1 MNSIRRFVGID
12 QSKKS
17 FEVCMVTDD
26 ESDIK
31 RFKFLTT
38 NEGINSF
45 LKTLRSSDVVGL
57 ETGNNAFCLAKHILK
72 RCHCTVHVLNAGAL
86 HVIFRSLK
94 KTDKEDALRIA
105 KFLQRHPEKE
115 LPTVKIPDDDEM
127 AMRALASHQEAIQKM
142 RTKRINEL
150 HCLLWNAG
158 ETTPGKNGL
167 KKQSV
172 RQEYTGLLSDAY
184 KKIATRI
191 CEAIDLLEQQEKE
204 IINEQQEML
213 QKRNEEV
220 AISMSMPGVGIQTAF
235 VIAAFLGK
243 MERFDDK
250 RQLGHYS
257 GFTPKVDCSGDQNR
271 YGHIT
276 KKGPKQL
283 RRVMNQAAW
292 GAIRSIEGG
301 RFREMYERIK
311 VRRGAK
317 IAIVAVSR
325 KMLELLYVMH
335 TRQELYDGC
344 VDHEKLIK
352 KMRFYGILQKGA

>member
-1 MNSIRRFVGID
+1 MDSIRRFVGID

-17 FEVCMVTDD
+17 FEVCIVSDD
-26 ESDIK
+26 GPDIK
-31 RFKFLTT
+31 RHKFLTT
-38 NEGINSF
+38 SEGIHSF
-45 LKTLRSSDVVGL
+45 TKILKSTDVVGL
-57 ETGNNAFCLAKHILK
+57 ETGNNAFRLAKHILNQ
-72 RCHCTVHVLNAGAL
+72 CLCTVHVLNAGDL

-105 KFLQRHPEKE
+105 RFLRRHPEQE
-115 LPTVKIPDDDEM
+115 LPTVRIPDDEEM
-127 AMRALASHQEAIQKM
+127 AMRALASHQESLQKM
-142 RTKRINEL
+142 RTHRINEL
-150 HCLLWNAG
+150 HSLLWNAG
-158 ETTPGKNGL
+158 ETTPGKNSL
-167 KKQSV
+167 KRKAI
-172 RQEYTGLLSDAY
+172 RQEYMNLLNNAY
-184 KKIATRI
+184 RNIAYRI

-204 IINEQQEML
+204 IVKEQQEML
-213 QKRNEEV
+213 RKRNEEV

-235 VIAAFLGK
+235 VIAAFLGN
-243 MERFDDK
+243 MERFGDK

-257 GFTPKVDCSGDQNR
+257 GFTPKVDCSGIQNR

-292 GAIRSIEGG
+292 GSLRSVDGD

-311 VRRGAK
+311 ARRGAK

-325 KMLELLYVMH
+325 KMLELLYIMH
-335 TRQELYDGC
+335 TRQQLYDGC

-352 KMRFYGILQKGA
+352 KMRFYGILKKSA